1 MMKLISYERFTRR
14 STRSREPF
22 ETEMAKTDI
31 SELATQEN
39 LRRLWKASK
48 IYSVP
53 LTDPKLRDLNQ
64 YDLLLMEYLEVFEDP
79 EVLDKFKRTIHDD
92 EFDELWNE
100 TAPPKEEE
108 PDVFDE
114 SEWEEVK

>member
-1 MMKLISYERFTRR
+1 
-14 STRSREPF
+14 
-22 ETEMAKTDI
+22 
-31 SELATQEN
+31 
-39 LRRLWKASK
+39 
-48 IYSVP
+48 
-53 LTDPKLRDLNQ
+53 
-64 YDLLLMEYLEVFEDP
+64 MEYLEVFEDP

-100 TAPPKEEE
+100 TAPPKKEE

>member
-1 MMKLISYERFTRR
+1 
-14 STRSREPF
+14 
-22 ETEMAKTDI
+22 
-31 SELATQEN
+31 
-39 LRRLWKASK
+39 
-48 IYSVP
+48 
-53 LTDPKLRDLNQ
+53 
-64 YDLLLMEYLEVFEDP
+64 MEYLEVFEDP

-92 EFDELWNE
+92 EFDELWNG